1 MRKSIRKKRIAL
13 ALSLTASMLLFSITG
28 CGKQQPNSRLQST
41 NQVENAIKEQMK
53 KEDGTT
59 AKEALVVT
67 TEDTTTEE
75 KTSMEASTADVD
87 PSTLD
92 YTKVDIDLTAMG
104 KDMVYSTVYQMVYN
118 PQDYIGKTVRMKGQY
133 YVAYSQDPEND
144 KFYNYCLIADAQAC
158 CQQGLE
164 FVCTDGHDTYPDDF
178 PEDGSEVE
186 VTGVFE
192 MYEEDGYMF
201 LHLNYAD
208 MVVVN

>member
-13 ALSLTASMLLFSITG
+13 ALSLSASMLLFSITG

-133 YVAYSQDPEND
+133 YVAYSQNPEND

-186 VTGVFE
+186 VAGVFE

-208 MVVVN
+208 MFVVN